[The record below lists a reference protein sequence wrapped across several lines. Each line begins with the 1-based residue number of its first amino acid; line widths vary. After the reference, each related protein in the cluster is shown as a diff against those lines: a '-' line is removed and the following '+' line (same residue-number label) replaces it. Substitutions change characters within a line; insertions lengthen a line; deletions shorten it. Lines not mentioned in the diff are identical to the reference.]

1 MEKLQELNDAKDR
14 FFSILGHDL
23 KNMFHN
29 IIGFGDLLKDDI
41 KLGNIK
47 TIEEDVRVIN
57 SAAEMLLSLLLL
69 GTNAQRG
76 NLLFK
81 PCLLVLNEMVNE
93 VVDEIYEIAIRK
105 DIKLKMTIP
114 ENLK

>member
-1 MEKLQELNDAKDR
+1 
-14 FFSILGHDL
+14 
-23 KNMFHN
+23 
-29 IIGFGDLLKDDI
+29 
-41 KLGNIK
+41 
-47 TIEEDVRVIN
+47 
-57 SAAEMLLSLLLL
+57 MLLSLLLL